1 MKLIAMAVSA
11 CLIGASAALACDD
24 HIGARARLKIGADR
38 RGLFWNL
45 CDRGVRTLL
54 GIEGVATC
62 DTGFIRIRLYDGEG
76 DGQRF
81 LGTAEG
87 FIDGHVFSALATNLD
102 TPKNLSIK
110 YSIDPNW

>member
-24 HIGARARLKIGADR
+24 HIGACEIEDWRSWDSFGT
-38 RGLFWNL
+38 F
-45 CDRGVRTLL
+45 V
-54 GIEGVATC
+54 IEGVATC